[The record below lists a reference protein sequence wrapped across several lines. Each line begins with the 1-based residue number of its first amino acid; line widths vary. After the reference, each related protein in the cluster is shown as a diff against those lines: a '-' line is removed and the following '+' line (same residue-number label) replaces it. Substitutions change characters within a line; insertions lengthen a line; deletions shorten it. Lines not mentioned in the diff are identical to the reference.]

1 MNFERELQSIKQRLS
16 SSSVNEN
23 PIIFSKFTIKHLY
36 FMEEKQ
42 SVINNKGNL
51 SNKYKISYRIALVSN
66 SDAICYTKPIDI
78 VKELNKEL
86 KQAKDKKLIR
96 FMVNVLYDSD
106 GNKLNEEQFTTIMN
120 TEDLTLNQPKE
131 YDKVLELISK
141 VSNG

>member
-1 MNFERELQSIKQRLS
+1 
-16 SSSVNEN
+16 
-23 PIIFSKFTIKHLY
+23 
-36 FMEEKQ
+36 MEEKQ